1 MPAQR
6 FRPRAGKIQMI
17 LTSTLSGFRA
27 PAVIPVFLITGALGS
42 GKTTLLRELL
52 ACPDMQDTALII
64 NEFGAIGLD
73 QMLVQSAIENI
84 LLMEDGCLCCS
95 IRGDLIDT
103 IGGLFARMELGE
115 IPSFGRIIVETTGL
129 ADPGQIIQDLVT
141 ARGVANRIRLAKVV
155 TTVDGVLGLSQLD
168 QNEEVVQ
175 QVIHADLC
183 MITKCDL
190 IDGETLSVLTRAIS
204 GFNPAAE
211 IVRSNDPG
219 SRTGRVLAET
229 AWKKSR
235 SAGGTGIR
243 CDGGEDC
250 DHGPGCNLAH
260 AGLANLA
267 SRSSVHQAVQSWSI
281 RHSAPLAWP
290 KVREWLDA
298 LYSMR
303 PANVLRMKGI
313 LHLEG
318 ETKPVVI
325 QGVGAM
331 INDIARLEDWPGPRP
346 GSEIVVITKDLEAE
360 AVGRSFEAIVLDKR
374 LPRVGSVSIDGHAR
388 PLTKALI
395 G

>member
-1 MPAQR
+1 MPAER

-27 PAVIPVFLITGALGS
+27 SAVIPVFLITGALGS
-42 GKTTLLRELL
+42 GKTTLLREML

-103 IGGLFARMELGE
+103 IGGLFAKVELGE
-115 IPSFGRIIVETTGL
+115 IPSFGRIIIETTGL

-204 GFNPAAE
+204 GFNPTAE

-219 SRTGRVLAET
+219 EPNRPGARRDAVEEIPASGRHRNSLRRRRGLRSRLRLQSRACGFGEPRVENVSPPGGAELVDPAQRPPRLAE
-229 AWKKSR
+229 
-235 SAGGTGIR
+235 SA
-243 CDGGEDC
+243 
-250 DHGPGCNLAH
+250 
-260 AGLANLA
+260 
-267 SRSSVHQAVQSWSI
+267 
-281 RHSAPLAWP
+281 
-290 KVREWLDA
+290 
-298 LYSMR
+298 
-303 PANVLRMKGI
+303 
-313 LHLEG
+313 
-318 ETKPVVI
+318 
-325 QGVGAM
+325 
-331 INDIARLEDWPGPRP
+331 
-346 GSEIVVITKDLEAE
+346 
-360 AVGRSFEAIVLDKR
+360 
-374 LPRVGSVSIDGHAR
+374 
-388 PLTKALI
+388 
-395 G
+395 